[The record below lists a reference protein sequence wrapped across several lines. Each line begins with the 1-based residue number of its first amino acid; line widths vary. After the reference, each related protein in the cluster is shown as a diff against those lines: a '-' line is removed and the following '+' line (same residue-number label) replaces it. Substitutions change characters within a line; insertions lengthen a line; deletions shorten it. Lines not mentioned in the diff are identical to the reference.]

1 MKIDIETIYQNLPS
15 FAQQIAMDLRGKNL
29 RNSRYGELF
38 KRTLKATIARSA
50 FTKGQLDDY
59 RTMMLSS
66 HLKYARHSPFWSDK
80 FSAYSVDPNA
90 SDPFAELA
98 KLPIL
103 TKAEVRQNLAR
114 ISNPLIAQDGLL
126 RTHTGGSTG
135 SGLVFHETPECEAQR
150 WATWWRYRLNLG
162 ISQEMTCGHFGGR
175 CLIPL
180 TRVDPPFWRVSKHTK
195 QIIFSTQHLR
205 RETIQSYVG
214 KVEKMGLKWI
224 HGYPSGISL
233 MATWMLEQ
241 KIPPPAG
248 LRIITTGSENLTMQ
262 VRERIKEAFGVPV
275 YQHYGMSES
284 VANFSETRDGKI
296 MVDEDFAA
304 TEFIPIADNAHEIIG
319 TNWHNPAFPLFRYA
333 PGDSC
338 ELIQAPAGEA
348 MVRQVGSING
358 RQQDFVVL
366 KNGTMV
372 GAAALSLIFADAP
385 HVVEA
390 QFVQNTPG
398 KVEIRIVKGS
408 SFGLE
413 DEAAM
418 ANQLRRR
425 FGRLCDYR
433 ITYVDKLSRTVNG
446 KLRLVVSETPTPTL

>member
-15 FAQQIAMDLRGKNL
+15 FAQQIALDWRGKNIQI
-29 RNSRYGELF
+29 NRYGELF
-38 KRTLKATIARSA
+38 KRTLTATIARSA

-59 RTMMLSS
+59 RAMMLSS

-90 SDPFAELA
+90 SDPFTELA

-103 TKAEVRQNLAR
+103 TKVEVRQNLAR
-114 ISNPLIAQDGLL
+114 IANPLIAQDDLL

-162 ISQEMTCGHFGGR
+162 ISQEMNCGHFGGR

-180 TRVDPPFWRVSKHTK
+180 TRVDPPFWRLSEQTR

-205 RETIQSYVG
+205 RETVKFYVD
-214 KVEKMGLKWI
+214 KIEKMGLKWL

-233 MATWMLEQ
+233 VATWMLEQ
-241 KIPPPAG
+241 NIPPPAG
-248 LRIITTGSENLTMQ
+248 LRIITTGSENLTPL
-262 VRERIKEAFGVPV
+262 VKERIRKAFGVPV

-284 VANFSETRDGKI
+284 VANFSETKDGKI
-296 MVDEDFAA
+296 NVDEDFSA
-304 TEFIPIADNAHEIIG
+304 TEFIPNADNAHEIIG

-338 ELIQAPAGEA
+338 ELVQAPAGEA
-348 MVRQVGSING
+348 MVRQVAAING

-408 SFGLE
+408 GFDLE

-446 KLRLVVSETPTPTL
+446 KLRLVVSETLTPTL